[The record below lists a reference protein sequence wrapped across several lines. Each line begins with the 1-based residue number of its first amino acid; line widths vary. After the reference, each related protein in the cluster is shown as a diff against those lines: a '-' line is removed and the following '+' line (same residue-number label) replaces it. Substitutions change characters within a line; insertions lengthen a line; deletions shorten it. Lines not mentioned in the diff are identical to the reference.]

1 VSILLYKSGGE
12 DLRLYISLCSAGGS
26 LRLPQHYNYLVQ
38 GFIYNNLGPELASF
52 LHGRGYISGVR
63 SFKLFAFS
71 RLAGLFKIDKEKGE
85 IIFPQEVSLV
95 VSSPS
100 VEFCTSLLNCLLSN
114 GSIYLGMSNAEIT
127 GIKVE
132 KPEVE
137 GEAISLKV
145 LSPIVT
151 YSTFLKPDGGKY
163 TCYFQPGEKEFA
175 LQIGENLRKKYQ
187 AFYNQPAPTGEVEV
201 KLRGTPK
208 MNLVSYKGIVIR
220 GYSCRLQ
227 LSGPRELLQ
236 MGLEAGLGAKNSQG
250 FGCVEVAGE

>member
-1 VSILLYKSGGE
+1 
-12 DLRLYISLCSAGGS
+12 
-26 LRLPQHYNYLVQ
+26 
-38 GFIYNNLGPELASF
+38 
-52 LHGRGYISGVR
+52 LHGRGFISGVR
-63 SFKLFAFS
+63 SFKLFTFS
-71 RLAGLFKIDKEKGE
+71 RLTGPFNIDKEKGE
-85 IIFPQEVSLV
+85 IIFPQGASFV

-114 GSIYLGMSNAEIT
+114 GSIHFGMSNAEIA

-137 GEAISLKV
+137 SKTISLKV
-145 LSPIVT
+145 LSPVVT

-175 LQIGENLRKKYQ
+175 LQVGENLRKKYQ

-201 KLRGTPK
+201 RLRGTPR
-208 MNLVSYKGIVIR
+208 MNLVGYKGMVIR

-250 FGCVEVAGE
+250 FGCVEVAG